1 MLAMARRRPAEE
13 RLRREQSDLVVL
25 LVWGVCTL
33 ASLAAFDLVPAPAA
47 GLLTVSLTA
56 AGATG
61 MLLYLRRP
69 VPGAVITPRLL
80 VMLAGYHVLV
90 LMAVMGGVAVLL
102 GHKPALLGTLAGVL
116 DAAPALAGAVLLW
129 RRMAARRDIERWA

>member
-25 LVWGVCTL
+25 LAWGVCAL
-33 ASLAAFDLVPAPAA
+33 ASLAAFDLVSAPAA

-61 MLLYLRRP
+61 MLLYLQGP
-69 VPGAVITPRLL
+69 VRGAVVTGRLL
-80 VMLAGYHVLV
+80 VMLTGHHVLV
-90 LMAVMGGVAVLL
+90 LMVVMGGVAALL
-102 GHKPALLGTLAGVL
+102 GRKPALLGTLAGVL
-116 DAAPALAGAVLLW
+116 AAMPALASAVLLW

>member
-25 LVWGVCTL
+25 LAWGVCVL
-33 ASLAAFDLVPAPAA
+33 ASLAAFDLVSASAA

-61 MLLYLRRP
+61 MLLYLQRP
-69 VPGAVITPRLL
+69 VPGAVVTPRLL
-80 VMLAGYHVLV
+80 VMLTGHHVLV
-90 LMAVMGGVAVLL
+90 LMVVMGGVAAFLDR
-102 GHKPALLGTLAGVL
+102 KPALLGTLAGVL
-116 DAAPALAGAVLLW
+116 DAMPALASAVLLW